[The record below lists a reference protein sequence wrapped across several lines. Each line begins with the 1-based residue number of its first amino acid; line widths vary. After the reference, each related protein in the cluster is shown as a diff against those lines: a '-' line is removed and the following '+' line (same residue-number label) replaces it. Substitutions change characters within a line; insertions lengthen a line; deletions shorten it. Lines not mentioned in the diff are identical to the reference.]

1 MGPGKNLK
9 EMQEMRSIQVME
21 VMEELG
27 VSYRDSWMKWEMGDR
42 GFFCS

>member
-9 EMQEMRSIQVME
+9 EMQEMRSMQE
-21 VMEELG
+21 MEELG
-27 VSYRDSWMKWEMGDR
+27 VSYRDSWMKWGMGDR